1 MKRCAAVLCQGAH
14 WPMPTH
20 HNHRVPSH
28 QTVVKAPSS
37 RHNVFLSPW
46 SFHDD
51 SPAMDG
57 RVTNALLGVPA
68 NALPAKA
75 RSEGSLG
82 LSRPLLCVLHGLAGL
97 CSRPPCHS
105 LPCVPVSQRRWCP
118 ISIQRYSRLCLHVRW
133 RRVCRS
139 NPGRGS
145 RPPLGRPAMTGR
157 GEACK
162 GTTAACV
169 VLDDYVGLLT
179 NAHP

>member
-1 MKRCAAVLCQGAH
+1 
-14 WPMPTH
+14 MPSH

-46 SFHDD
+46 SFHED

-97 CSRPPCHS
+97 CTVTHC
-105 LPCVPVSQRRWCP
+105 
-118 ISIQRYSRLCLHVRW
+118 
-133 RRVCRS
+133 RVCPFRS
-139 NPGRGS
+139 AGGAQSQFSATRGS
-145 RPPLGRPAMTGR
+145 ASTSAGVGSVGQTQ
-157 GEACK
+157 GEAQ
-162 GTTAACV
+162 GR
-169 VLDDYVGLLT
+169 
-179 NAHP
+179 H

>member
-1 MKRCAAVLCQGAH
+1 MLQCCA
-14 WPMPTH
+14 
-20 HNHRVPSH
+20 VPRS
-28 QTVVKAPSS
+28 T
-37 RHNVFLSPW
+37 L
-46 SFHDD
+46 
-51 SPAMDG
+51 
-57 RVTNALLGVPA
+57 A
-68 NALPAKA
+68 NANSSQPPRAFASDGCQSAIVSPQCVLIAVVVPRRLTRHGWSCHERLAGCACQCLA
-75 RSEGSLG
+75 RQGSLG
-82 LSRPLLCVLHGLAGL
+82 GIVGAVPTSPVRAPRAGL
-97 CSRPPCHS
+97 CTRSPCHS